1 MNTIKNVGWMTLCS
15 AVLLVTAT
23 TAQDKFEG
31 NWESLSKKPIP
42 EWMKDAKFGIYTH
55 WSVFSVPAKG
65 GPDYITN
72 LYSGPDKDEKGIY
85 SHHVEKY
92 GTLDQ
97 FGYKD
102 FVPMFTAEKFNADE
116 WVGLM
121 AEAGA
126 KFGGILLVHH
136 DGFCLWDSEFT
147 QWDSMEKGPKRDIY
161 GEIATAVRKQD
172 DMKLLATFHHARTF
186 GYSTQYMKKS
196 KTPMEVKKT
205 WDIYD
210 PAYNDFYWNEEA
222 GASAQEFANE
232 WENKIREVVDKYSP
246 DCIWFDGLKMGKGVL
261 TEQQVMDT
269 FAYYF
274 NEGEKKGQEVLIC
287 NKHAGDF
294 NFPSE
299 FGMRCFENGRQMPYD
314 VEPWFLIDRAIAYP
328 WSYVENKKYRDGP
341 DYHTRSL
348 IDLVARG
355 GVFLLSLTPKGDGSI
370 PDEEVAI
377 MKGIGRWLKVN
388 SEAIYATRPWT
399 VYAEGP
405 TKLDILNKNKKGK
418 MLPGWNYRHDFTAED
433 IRFTRS
439 KDGKTLYAIALN
451 WPEDGKILIKNLK
464 AGSEHYPNEIKSI
477 SMIGSDEKITWNRTP
492 AGLEVTFPKE
502 KPCEWA
508 FSLKIQ

>member
-1 MNTIKNVGWMTLCS
+1 MNTKQFGLAALCGATLLS
-15 AVLLVTAT
+15 APINAEER
-23 TAQDKFEG
+23 FEG
-31 NWESLSKKPIP
+31 SWESLSTNPIP

-65 GPDYITN
+65 GPDYIKN
-72 LYSGPDKDEKGIY
+72 LYSGPDMDVKGVY

-92 GTLDQ
+92 GPLDE

-161 GEIATAVRKQD
+161 GEIAEAVRKQD
-172 DMKLLATFHHARTF
+172 DMKLLATFHHERTF
-186 GYSTQYMKKS
+186 GYSTGFMQKS
-196 KTPMEVKKT
+196 KTPMEVKQT
-205 WDIYD
+205 WDVYD

-222 GASAQEFANE
+222 GASGEEFATA
-232 WENKIREVVDKYSP
+232 WEGKIKEVVDKYSP
-246 DCIWFDGLKMGKGVL
+246 DCIWFDGIDTKKGVL
-261 TEQQVMDT
+261 PEQMVLDT

-274 NEGEKKGQEVLIC
+274 NEADKKGQEVLIC

-294 NFPSE
+294 NFPDE
-299 FGMRCFENGRQMPYD
+299 FGFLCYENGREMPYD
-314 VEPWFLIDRAIAYP
+314 VGPWFLIDRAIAYP
-328 WSYVENKKYRDGP
+328 WSYVENKKYKDGP

-348 IDLVARG
+348 IDLVSRG

-370 PDEEVAI
+370 PEEEVAI
-377 MKGIGRWLKVN
+377 MKGIGRWMKVN
-388 SEAIYATRPWT
+388 SEAIHATRPWA
-399 VYAEGP
+399 VFGEGP
-405 TKLDILNKNKKGK
+405 ADLRYIKKSKTGK
-418 MLPGWNYRHDFTAED
+418 PLPNWNYRVDFTSED
-433 IRFTRS
+433 IRFTQS
-439 KDGKTLYAIALN
+439 KDGKTLYATALN

-464 AGSEHYPNEIKSI
+464 AGSEHYTKEIESI
-477 SMIGSDEKITWNRTP
+477 SMIGSDEPITWNRT
-492 AGLEVTFPKE
+492 AEGLEVTFPKE

-508 FSLKIQ
+508 FVLKIQ

>member
-1 MNTIKNVGWMTLCS
+1 MS
-15 AVLLVTAT
+15 AALFTSAATA
-23 TAQDKFEG
+23 APFSG
-31 NWESLSKKPIP
+31 SWESLSTNPIP

-55 WSVFSVPAKG
+55 WSVFSVPAMG
-65 GPDYITN
+65 GPDYIKN
-72 LYSGPDKDEKGIY
+72 LYSGPDKDVKGVY

-92 GTLDQ
+92 GPLDE

-161 GEIATAVRKQD
+161 GEIAEAVRKQD
-172 DMKLLATFHHARTF
+172 DMKLLATFHHERTF
-186 GYSTQYMKKS
+186 GYATGFMQKS
-196 KTPMEVKKT
+196 KTPMDVKQT
-205 WDIYD
+205 WDVYD

-222 GASAQEFANE
+222 GALGADFAAE
-232 WENKIREVVDKYSP
+232 WEGKIKEVVDKYSP
-246 DCIWFDGLKMGKGVL
+246 DCIWFDGIDTNKGVL
-261 TEQQVMDT
+261 PEQMVLDT

-274 NEGEKKGQEVLIC
+274 NEADKKGQEVLIC

-294 NFPSE
+294 NFPDE
-299 FGMRCFENGRQMPYD
+299 FGFLCYENGREMPYD

-328 WSYVENKKYRDGP
+328 WSYVENKKYKDGP

-348 IDLVARG
+348 IDLVSRG

-370 PDEEVAI
+370 PEEEVAI
-377 MKGIGRWLKVN
+377 MKGIGRWMKVN
-388 SEAIYATRPWT
+388 SEAIHSTRPWA
-399 VYAEGP
+399 VFGEGP
-405 TKLDILNKNKKGK
+405 ADLKYIKKSKTGK
-418 MLPGWNYRHDFTAED
+418 PLPNWNYRVDFTSED

-439 KDGKTLYAIALN
+439 KDGNTLYAIALD

-464 AGSEHYPNEIKSI
+464 AGSEHYTKEIKSI
-477 SMIGSDEKITWNRTP
+477 SMIGSDETITWDRT
-492 AGLEVTFPKE
+492 AEGLEVTFPKE

-508 FSLKIQ
+508 FALKIQ